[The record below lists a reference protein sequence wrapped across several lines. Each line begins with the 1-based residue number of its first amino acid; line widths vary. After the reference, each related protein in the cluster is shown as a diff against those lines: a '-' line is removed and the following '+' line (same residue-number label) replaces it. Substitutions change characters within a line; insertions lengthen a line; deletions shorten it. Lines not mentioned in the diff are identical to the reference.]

1 MKWIQRSVTKRS
13 GGEKEGE
20 TNLVSSEDLNGV
32 NSNTALSQPLPGELY
47 QRIHVTAL
55 KQVVRGIHTNAVPDT
70 IDVAHLKGSLSL
82 DGPESLLAH
91 PADVRRIFAGV
102 TLDTIRTI
110 KRLYCSRL
118 GRSIRMVWQIL
129 NDGEQGSETHAI
141 SYEAVWAICLFF
153 EEHRRASVDISIER
167 GKETWWL
174 GIVSPDFMLS
184 GSHTPSHRPAIA
196 CLVDVLSQRVLS
208 FRIGQ
213 TDTLQELIGLA
224 LYDALAAQRRPQR
237 LALSG
242 LLWHLPQRIVTEGT
256 LPLQYSTLCRHTG
269 IASEPTTGTQPVLQA
284 LRETWATG
292 LAGRTLSPSHC
303 ALLLDTYLNTMHT
316 YGPRRT
322 GNLRDHDYG
331 AAQGYSQD
339 PASQFPLLRM
349 LLPRKEGCIN
359 DEGFIPWNGLLYRGE
374 FLHLWPGR
382 PVTLRLSAHKPG
394 NAWVYLDGEVLC
406 LAQRQRGNATWKGQM
421 GEKREKKEGEPCIS

>member
-13 GGEKEGE
+13 RGKKEGE
-20 TNLVSSEDLNGV
+20 TNQVSSEDLNGA

-55 KQVVRGIHTNAVPDT
+55 KRVVRGIQTHAVPDT
-70 IDVAHLKGSLSL
+70 IDVAHLKGCLSL
-82 DGPESLLAH
+82 DGPESLIAH
-91 PADVRRIFAGV
+91 PTDVTRIFAGV

-129 NDGEQGSETHAI
+129 NAGEQQRESHAI
-141 SYEAVWAICLFF
+141 SYEAVWAVCLFF
-153 EEHRRASVDISIER
+153 EEHRRASVDISVER

-174 GIVSPDFMLS
+174 GIVSPDFTLS
-184 GSHTPSHRPAIA
+184 DPHTPSHRPAIA
-196 CLVDVLSQRVLS
+196 CLVDVQTQRVLS
-208 FRIGQ
+208 FRVGTADI
-213 TDTLQELIGLA
+213 LQELIGLA

-237 LALSG
+237 LAHAG

-256 LPLQYSTLCRHTG
+256 PPLQFSTLCRHAG
-269 IASEPTTGTQPVLQA
+269 IAAEPATGTQPVLQA
-284 LRETWATG
+284 LRETWAAG

-303 ALLLDTYLNTMHT
+303 ALLLDTYLNTMHK
-316 YGPRRT
+316 YSPRRT
-322 GNLRDHDYG
+322 GEMHDHDFG

-339 PASQFPLLRM
+339 PAWQFPLLRT
-349 LLPRKEGCIN
+349 LLPRKEGCITE
-359 DEGFIPWNGLLYRGE
+359 EGLITWNGLLYRGE

-406 LAQRQRGNATWKGQM
+406 LVQRQRGNATWKGQM
-421 GEKREKKEGEPCIS
+421 DEKREKKEDEPCIS

>member
-1 MKWIQRSVTKRS
+1 M
-13 GGEKEGE
+13 
-20 TNLVSSEDLNGV
+20 SSEALNGV

-55 KQVVRGIHTNAVPDT
+55 KRVVRGVQTHAVPDT
-70 IDVAHLKGSLSL
+70 IDVAHLKGCLSL
-82 DGPESLLAH
+82 DGPESLIAH
-91 PADVRRIFAGV
+91 PADVTRIFAGV

-118 GRSIRMVWQIL
+118 GRSIRMVWKIL

-141 SYEAVWAICLFF
+141 SYEAVWAVCLFF
-153 EEHRRASVDISIER
+153 EEHRRASVDISVER

-196 CLVDVLSQRVLS
+196 CLVNVQTQRVLS
-208 FRIGQ
+208 FRIGMA
-213 TDTLQELIGLA
+213 DILQELIGLV

-237 LALSG
+237 LAHAG

-256 LPLQYSTLCRHTG
+256 LPLQYVTLCRYAG
-269 IASEPTTGTQPVLQA
+269 IAAEPATGTQPVLQA
-284 LRETWATG
+284 VRETWAVG

-322 GNLRDHDYG
+322 SDLHDRDFG
-331 AAQGYSQD
+331 AAQGYRQD
-339 PASQFPLLRM
+339 PAWQFPLLRT
-349 LLPRKEGCIN
+349 LLPRKEGCITE
-359 DEGFIPWNGLLYRGE
+359 EGLITWNGLPYMGE

-382 PVTLRLSAHKPG
+382 PVMLRLSVHKPG

-406 LAQRQRGNATWKGQM
+406 LAQRQRGNTSWRGQM
-421 GEKREKKEGEPCIS
+421 GDTLEKKEGEPCIS

>member
-1 MKWIQRSVTKRS
+1 VGS
-13 GGEKEGE
+13 
-20 TNLVSSEDLNGV
+20 DALNGF
-32 NSNTALSQPLPGELY
+32 NSNTTLSQPLPGELY

-55 KQVVRGIHTNAVPDT
+55 KRVVRGVQSHAAPDT
-70 IDVAHLKGSLSL
+70 IDVAHLKGCLSL

-91 PADVRRIFAGV
+91 PADVTRIFAGV

-129 NDGEQGSETHAI
+129 NAGGKTSESHTI

-153 EEHRRASVDISIER
+153 EEHRRISVDINVER

-174 GIVSPDFMLS
+174 GIVSPDFTLN
-184 GSHTPSHRPAIA
+184 GPHTPSHRPAIA
-196 CLVDVLSQRVLS
+196 CLVDVQTQYVLS
-208 FRIGQ
+208 FRIGPA
-213 TDTLQELIGLA
+213 DILQELIELA

-237 LALSG
+237 LAHTG

-256 LPLQYSTLCRHTG
+256 LPLQYSILCRHAT
-269 IASEPTTGTQPVLQA
+269 IAAEPATGTQPVLQA
-284 LRETWATG
+284 VHETWAAG

-316 YGPRRT
+316 YSPRRT
-322 GNLRDHDYG
+322 GELRDRDFG
-331 AAQGYSQD
+331 AAHGYRQD
-339 PASQFPLLRM
+339 PAWQFPLLRM
-349 LLPRKEGCIN
+349 LLPRKEGWIT
-359 DEGFIPWNGLLYRGE
+359 DEGLITWNGLLYRGE

-382 PVTLRLSAHKPG
+382 WGTLRLSAHKPG

-406 LAQRQRGNATWKGQM
+406 LAQRQRGNASWKGQM
-421 GEKREKKEGEPCIS
+421 GEKREKKEGKPCIS